1 MAALKIL
8 SPGKM
13 SIKISQTEN
22 IEAKNQVQTFTLKV
36 TEKTNQWTFNL
47 SPISKAKL

>member
-1 MAALKIL
+1 MAALKLL

-22 IEAKNQVQTFTLKV
+22 IEAKNHSTRCQVR
-36 TEKTNQWTFNL
+36 N
-47 SPISKAKL
+47 

>member
-22 IEAKNQVQTFTLKV
+22 IGAKNHSTRCQVR
-36 TEKTNQWTFNL
+36 N
-47 SPISKAKL
+47 